1 VSLSEKVLNLYFG
14 IFEEDR
20 YIMQRRVS
28 RIFALILGIPLL
40 LAMLAACGAGT
51 TGNGNGGGSSTNTGS
66 TTIKIATDLPVS
78 GGDASIGKPT
88 ENGARLAL
96 DQANTNKTIP
106 GITLQLVANDDVGV
120 GGVHDPNKGANNIT
134 SMIGDY
140 LVAGVV
146 GPFNSNVARAEMP
159 IANNAP
165 IPLISPSN
173 TNPCLTQNTAA
184 SGCNG
189 ENDKIAVYRPTG
201 KVTYF
206 RVVTTDNLQG
216 PAAADYL
223 YQKQNYKKVY
233 VIDDTE
239 TYGVGLAKYFIPE
252 WQKLGGTVI
261 DHKSVKSTNSYLGLL
276 TEVASTH
283 PDVIYFAGNFS
294 TGGTLVR
301 KQMSQVQ
308 GLQNVGFAGGD
319 GIQDSSFATAVGTS
333 GGPVFATVPAV
344 DPSASPAA
352 KDFVTAYT
360 AKYGTIGAYSAP
372 AYEAMNV
379 MIQGIKTA
387 LSKTSAPKDSGDAT
401 QGKVFRQ
408 AVIDAIQHLSFD
420 GILGHTG
427 FDSNGDTTNKS
438 LTIYQVANVNNQV
451 GWKAVATQ
459 AVGA

>member
-1 VSLSEKVLNLYFG
+1 
-14 IFEEDR
+14 
-20 YIMQRRVS
+20 MQKRMS
-28 RIFALILGIPLL
+28 RIFTLALGMPLL
-40 LAMLAACGAGT
+40 LALLVACGAGT
-51 TGNGNGGGSSTNTGS
+51 TGGSNSAGGSTNTGS
-66 TTIKIATDLPVS
+66 TTIKVATDLPVS
-78 GGDASIGKPT
+78 GADASIGKPT
-88 ENGARLAL
+88 ENGARLAV
-96 DQANTNKTIP
+96 DEANQKHTIP
-106 GITLQLVANDDVGV
+106 NITLQLVANDDVGV

-134 SMIGDY
+134 SMIGDN

-165 IPLISPSN
+165 IALISPSN
-173 TNPCLTQNTAA
+173 TNPCLTQNSAA
-184 SGCNG
+184 SGCSG
-189 ENDKIAVYRPTG
+189 SNDQTAVYRPTG

-216 PAAADYL
+216 PAAADFL

-261 DHKSVKSTNSYLGLL
+261 DHKSVKSTNSYVGLL

-294 TGGTLVR
+294 TGGTLIR
-301 KQMSQVQ
+301 KEMQQVP

-319 GIQDSSFATAVGTS
+319 GIQDSSFATAVGTT
-333 GGPVFATVPAV
+333 GGPVYATVPAV
-344 DPSASPAA
+344 DPAASPAA
-352 KDFVTAYT
+352 KDFISAYT

-379 MIQGIKTA
+379 LIQGIKAA
-387 LSKTSAPKDSGDAT
+387 LAKTSAPKDSGDST
-401 QGKVFRQ
+401 QGKAFRQ
-408 AVIDAIQHLSFD
+408 AVINGIQSLSYD
-420 GILGHTG
+420 GILGHTS
-427 FDSNGDTTNKS
+427 FDSNGDTTNKN
-438 LTIYQVANVNNQV
+438 LTIYQVAEVNNQV
-451 GWKAVATQ
+451 GWKAIATQ
-459 AVGA
+459 SVSA

>member
-1 VSLSEKVLNLYFG
+1 
-14 IFEEDR
+14 
-20 YIMQRRVS
+20 MQKRTL
-28 RIFALILGIPLL
+28 RIFALIMGLPLL

-51 TGNGNGGGSSTNTGS
+51 TTSGGNTGNASKGS
-66 TTIKIATDLPVS
+66 TTIKVATDLPVS

-88 ENGARLAL
+88 ENGARLAV
-96 DQANTNKTIP
+96 DQANDKKTIP

-134 SMIGDY
+134 SAIGDY

-165 IPLISPSN
+165 IALISPSN
-173 TNPCLTQNTAA
+173 TNPCLTQNTKA
-184 SGCNG
+184 SGCDG
-189 ENDKIAVYRPTG
+189 DNDKISVYRPSG
-201 KVTYF
+201 KTTYF

-223 YQKQNYKKVY
+223 YNQQKYKKVY

-261 DHKSVKSTNSYLGLL
+261 DHKSIKSTNSYVGLL
-276 TEVASTH
+276 TEAASTK

-294 TGGTLVR
+294 TGGTLIR
-301 KQMSQVQ
+301 KQMQQVQ

-319 GIQDSSFATAVGTS
+319 GIQDSSFATAVGTT

-344 DPSASPAA
+344 DPSASPPA
-352 KDFVTAYT
+352 KDFITAYT

-379 MIQGIKTA
+379 LIQSIKIA
-387 LSKTSAPKDSGDAT
+387 LSKTSAPKDTGDAA
-401 QGKVFRQ
+401 QGKIFRQ
-408 AVIDAIQHLSFD
+408 AVIDGIQGLSYD

-427 FDSNGDTTNKS
+427 FDQNGDTTNKS
-438 LTIYQVANVNNQV
+438 LTIYQVALVDNKI

-459 AVGA
+459 AVAS

>member
-1 VSLSEKVLNLYFG
+1 
-14 IFEEDR
+14 
-20 YIMQRRVS
+20 MQKRTL
-28 RIFALILGIPLL
+28 RIFALIMGLPLL

-51 TGNGNGGGSSTNTGS
+51 TTSGGNTGNASKGS
-66 TTIKIATDLPVS
+66 TTIKVATDLPVS

-88 ENGARLAL
+88 ENGARLAV
-96 DQANTNKTIP
+96 DQANDKKTIP

-120 GGVHDPNKGANNIT
+120 GGVHEPNKGANNVT

-165 IPLISPSN
+165 IALISPSN
-173 TNPCLTQNTAA
+173 TNPCLTQNTKA
-184 SGCNG
+184 SGCDG
-189 ENDKIAVYRPTG
+189 DNDKISVYRPSG
-201 KVTYF
+201 KTTYF

-223 YQKQNYKKVY
+223 YKQQKYKKVY

-261 DHKSVKSTNSYLGLL
+261 DHKSIKSTNSYVGLL
-276 TEVASTH
+276 TEAASTK

-294 TGGTLVR
+294 TGGTLIR
-301 KQMSQVQ
+301 KQMQQVQ

-319 GIQDSSFATAVGTS
+319 GIQDSSFATAVGTT

-344 DPSASPAA
+344 DPSASPPA
-352 KDFVTAYT
+352 KDFITAYT

-379 MIQGIKTA
+379 LIQSIKIA
-387 LSKTSAPKDSGDAT
+387 LSKTSAPKDTGDAA
-401 QGKVFRQ
+401 QGKIFRQ
-408 AVIDAIQHLSFD
+408 AVIDGIQGLSYD

-427 FDSNGDTTNKS
+427 FDQNGDTTNKS
-438 LTIYQVANVNNQV
+438 LTIYQVALVDNKI

-459 AVGA
+459 AVAS

>member
-1 VSLSEKVLNLYFG
+1 
-14 IFEEDR
+14 
-20 YIMQRRVS
+20 MQKRMS
-28 RIFALILGIPLL
+28 RIFTLALGMPLL
-40 LAMLAACGAGT
+40 LALLVACGAGT
-51 TGNGNGGGSSTNTGS
+51 TGGSNSAGGSTNTGS
-66 TTIKIATDLPVS
+66 TTIKVATDLPVS
-78 GGDASIGKPT
+78 GADASIGKPT
-88 ENGARLAL
+88 ENGARLAV
-96 DQANTNKTIP
+96 DEANHKHTIP
-106 GITLQLVANDDVGV
+106 NITLQLVANDDVGV

-134 SMIGDY
+134 SMIGDN

-165 IPLISPSN
+165 IALISPSN
-173 TNPCLTQNTAA
+173 TNPCLTQNSAA
-184 SGCNG
+184 SGCSG
-189 ENDKIAVYRPTG
+189 SNDQTAVYRPTG

-216 PAAADYL
+216 PAAADFL

-261 DHKSVKSTNSYLGLL
+261 DHKSVKSTNSYVGLL

-294 TGGTLVR
+294 TGGTLIR
-301 KQMSQVQ
+301 KEMQQVP

-319 GIQDSSFATAVGTS
+319 GIQDSSFATAVGTT
-333 GGPVFATVPAV
+333 GGPVYATVPAV
-344 DPSASPAA
+344 DPAASPAA
-352 KDFVTAYT
+352 KDFISAYT

-379 MIQGIKTA
+379 LIQGIKAA
-387 LSKTSAPKDSGDAT
+387 LAKTSAPKDSGDST
-401 QGKVFRQ
+401 QGKAFRQ
-408 AVIDAIQHLSFD
+408 AVINGIQSLSYD
-420 GILGHTG
+420 GILGHTS
-427 FDSNGDTTNKS
+427 FDSNGDTTNKN
-438 LTIYQVANVNNQV
+438 LTIYQVAEVNNQV
-451 GWKAVATQ
+451 GWKAIATQ
-459 AVGA
+459 SVSA

>member
-1 VSLSEKVLNLYFG
+1 
-14 IFEEDR
+14 
-20 YIMQRRVS
+20 MQKRTL
-28 RIFALILGIPLL
+28 RIFSLMMGIPLL

-51 TGNGNGGGSSTNTGS
+51 TTSGNGGTTANAGS

-96 DQANTNKTIP
+96 DQANKNGTIK

-165 IPLISPSN
+165 IALISPSN
-173 TNPCLTQNTAA
+173 TNPCLTQNSKV
-184 SGCNG
+184 SGCDG
-189 ENDKIAVYRPTG
+189 ENDKISVYRPSG

-261 DHKSVKSTNSYLGLL
+261 DHKSIKSTNSYVGLL
-276 TEVASTH
+276 TEAASQK

-294 TGGTLVR
+294 TGGTLIR
-301 KQMSQVQ
+301 KQMQQVQ

-319 GIQDSSFATAVGTS
+319 GIQDSSFATAVGTT

-344 DPSASPAA
+344 DPTASPAA
-352 KDFVTAYT
+352 KDFITAYT
-360 AKYGTIGAYSAP
+360 AQYGTIGAYSAP

-379 MIQGIKTA
+379 VIQGIKVA
-387 LSKTSAPKDSGDAT
+387 LTKTHAPKDSGDAA
-401 QGKVFRQ
+401 QGKIFRQ
-408 AVIDAIQHLSFD
+408 AVIDAMQGLSFD

-438 LTIYQVANVNNQV
+438 LTIYQVATVDNKI
-451 GWKAVATQ
+451 GWKAVGTQ
-459 AVGA
+459 AVSS

>member
-1 VSLSEKVLNLYFG
+1 
-14 IFEEDR
+14 
-20 YIMQRRVS
+20 MQKRTL
-28 RIFALILGIPLL
+28 RIFALIMGLPLL

-51 TGNGNGGGSSTNTGS
+51 TTGGNTGNASKGS
-66 TTIKIATDLPVS
+66 TTIKVATDLPVS

-88 ENGARLAL
+88 ENGARLAV
-96 DQANTNKTIP
+96 DQANDKKTIP

-134 SMIGDY
+134 SAIGDY

-165 IPLISPSN
+165 IALISPSN
-173 TNPCLTQNTAA
+173 TNPCLTQNTKA
-184 SGCNG
+184 SGCDG
-189 ENDKIAVYRPTG
+189 DNDKISVYRPSG
-201 KVTYF
+201 KTTYF

-223 YQKQNYKKVY
+223 YNQQKYKKVY

-261 DHKSVKSTNSYLGLL
+261 DHKSIKSTNSYVGLL
-276 TEVASTH
+276 TEAASTK

-294 TGGTLVR
+294 TGGTLIR
-301 KQMSQVQ
+301 KQMQQVQ

-319 GIQDSSFATAVGTS
+319 GIQDSSFATAVGTT

-344 DPSASPAA
+344 DPSASPPA
-352 KDFVTAYT
+352 KDFITAYT

-379 MIQGIKTA
+379 LIQSIKIA
-387 LSKTSAPKDSGDAT
+387 LSKTSAPKDTGDAA
-401 QGKVFRQ
+401 QGKIFRQ
-408 AVIDAIQHLSFD
+408 AVIDGIQGLSYD

-427 FDSNGDTTNKS
+427 FDQNGDTTNKS
-438 LTIYQVANVNNQV
+438 LTIYQVALVDNKI

-459 AVGA
+459 AVAS

>member
-1 VSLSEKVLNLYFG
+1 
-14 IFEEDR
+14 
-20 YIMQRRVS
+20 MQKRMT
-28 RIFALILGIPLL
+28 RIFALMMGMPLL
-40 LAMLAACGAGT
+40 LALLVACGSGT
-51 TGNGNGGGSSTNTGS
+51 TGGSNSGGSTPTGS
-66 TTIKIATDLPVS
+66 TTIKVATDLPVS

-88 ENGARLAL
+88 ENGARLAV
-96 DQANTNKTIP
+96 DEANQKHTIP
-106 GITLQLVANDDVGV
+106 NITLQLVPNDDVGV

-134 SMIGDY
+134 STIGDY

-165 IPLISPSN
+165 IALISPSN
-173 TNPCLTQNTAA
+173 TNPCLTQNSAA

-189 ENDKIAVYRPTG
+189 DNDKIAVYRPTG

-261 DHKSVKSTNSYLGLL
+261 DHKSVKSTNSYVGLL
-276 TEVASTH
+276 TEAASTH

-294 TGGTLVR
+294 TGGTLIR
-301 KQMSQVQ
+301 KQMQQVQ

-352 KDFVTAYT
+352 KDFISAYT

-379 MIQGIKTA
+379 LIQGIKAA
-387 LSKTSAPKDSGDAT
+387 LAKTSAPKDSGDSA
-401 QGKVFRQ
+401 QGKTFRQ
-408 AVIDAIQHLSFD
+408 AVINGIQGLSYD
-420 GILGHTG
+420 GILGHTS
-427 FDSNGDTTNKS
+427 FDTNGDTTNKS

-451 GWKAVATQ
+451 GWKAVGTQ
-459 AVGA
+459 SVSS

>member
-1 VSLSEKVLNLYFG
+1 
-14 IFEEDR
+14 
-20 YIMQRRVS
+20 MQKRTL
-28 RIFALILGIPLL
+28 RIFALIMGLPLL

-51 TGNGNGGGSSTNTGS
+51 TTSGGNTGNASKGS
-66 TTIKIATDLPVS
+66 TTIKVATDLPVS

-88 ENGARLAL
+88 ENGARLAV
-96 DQANTNKTIP
+96 DQANDKKTIP

-134 SMIGDY
+134 SAIGDY

-165 IPLISPSN
+165 IALISPSN
-173 TNPCLTQNTAA
+173 TNPCLTQNTKA
-184 SGCNG
+184 SGCDG
-189 ENDKIAVYRPTG
+189 DNDKISVYRPSG
-201 KVTYF
+201 KTTYF

-223 YQKQNYKKVY
+223 YKQQKYKKVY

-261 DHKSVKSTNSYLGLL
+261 DHKSIKSTNSYVGLL
-276 TEVASTH
+276 TEAASTK

-294 TGGTLVR
+294 TGGTLIR
-301 KQMSQVQ
+301 KQMQQVQ

-319 GIQDSSFATAVGTS
+319 GIQDSSFATAVGTT

-344 DPSASPAA
+344 DPSASPPA
-352 KDFVTAYT
+352 KDFITTYT

-379 MIQGIKTA
+379 LIQSIKIA
-387 LSKTSAPKDSGDAT
+387 LSKTSAPKDTGDAA
-401 QGKVFRQ
+401 QGKIFRQ
-408 AVIDAIQHLSFD
+408 AVIDGIQGLSYD

-427 FDSNGDTTNKS
+427 FDQNGDTTNKS
-438 LTIYQVANVNNQV
+438 LTIYQVALVDNKI

-459 AVGA
+459 AVAS